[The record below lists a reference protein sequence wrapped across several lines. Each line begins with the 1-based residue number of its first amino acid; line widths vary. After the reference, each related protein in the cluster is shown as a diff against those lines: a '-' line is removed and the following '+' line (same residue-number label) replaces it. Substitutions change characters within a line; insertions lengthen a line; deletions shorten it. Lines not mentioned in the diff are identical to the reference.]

1 MESRKRTFRVELGVQ
16 VGVLGLEP
24 FFTLLCGAAKFA
36 VLCEDV
42 QSVSRALCL
51 FLAGALIE
59 LPLGVDCR
67 L

>member
-24 FFTLLCGAAKFA
+24 FFALLCGAAEFA

-42 QSVSRALCL
+42 QSVAIGLDL
-51 FLAGALIE
+51 FLAGALVE
-59 LPLGVDCR
+59 LPLGEDCR